1 MKKIFFKLNNINW
14 VFAGVLIVAISISCK
29 KYNSLSFTPGTGAP
43 VISSVHTWSKTDT
56 TVYYDT
62 IITYNS
68 SGSPVQTL
76 QARSNRVIPF
86 DSATTAGNLGNYY
99 IIYGSNLGSATNI
112 TFNGYTAY
120 FNRALLTDNSIVV
133 QVPSKTPYYGDK
145 ATDSLVVTTLHG
157 HAYYKFSIMSPAPTP
172 ATYSDYNFYAGSQIT
187 LTGIG
192 FASVTSV
199 SLADAEGGSSTADVT
214 IVNQN
219 DSVMTLQF
227 PSTTMNVATLVFN
240 YSSAGTATIA
250 NDKQQLVD
258 LDNAYQIL
266 GPTSTA
272 DPSQTWAAVFQNN
285 GMSTGWVA
293 NGWSSWATSTSV
305 VKGAG
310 ISFYG
315 KFDNGGWKVAGFQ
328 FNTGVAGSIPAL
340 AYDPSYKYL
349 SFWVINTGVAVA
361 QTAYIQW
368 GDNVFGQ
375 NKVNPITIQ
384 PNAWQ
389 YFKIPISSLNWNTG
403 STPWSANISSPLMD
417 VAFFLTCQNAN
428 GNNIGEAD
436 LYFTNVVLIK

>member
-1 MKKIFFKLNNINW
+1 MKIKFFKINSIFCL
-14 VFAGVLIVAISISCK
+14 FAGILTVSIFVSCK
-29 KYNSLSFTPGTGAP
+29 KYNSLGFTPGTGVP

-56 TVYYDT
+56 TTYYDT
-62 IITYNS
+62 VITYNS
-68 SGSPVQTL
+68 SGNPVQTL
-76 QARSNRVIPF
+76 QARSNRVSQF
-86 DSATTAGNLGNYY
+86 DSATTAGKLGDYY
-99 IIYGSNLGSATNI
+99 IIYGSNLGSATTI

-133 QVPSKTPYYGDK
+133 QVPSKTPYLGSQ
-145 ATDSLVVTTLHG
+145 ANDSLVITTLNG
-157 HAYYKFSIMSPAPTP
+157 IVYYKFSILPPPPSPSG
-172 ATYSDYNFYAGSQIT
+172 YSNFNFSAGSQIT
-187 LTGIG
+187 LSGVG
-192 FASVTSV
+192 FASVKSVTLAGVNAQTGTTSIV
-199 SLADAEGGSSTADVT
+199 S
-214 IVNQN
+214 QN
-219 DSVMTLQF
+219 DSVLVLQF
-227 PSTTMNVATLVFN
+227 NATAATRGTLVFN
-240 YSSAGTATIA
+240 YNVAGTSLTA
-250 NDKQQLVD
+250 NDTQELVD

-272 DPSQTWAAVFQNN
+272 DPTQTWAAVFQNN
-285 GMSTGWVA
+285 GVSTGWVA

-305 VKGAG
+305 VKGAR

-368 GDNVFGQ
+368 GNNVFGQ

-384 PNAWQ
+384 PNGWQ

-403 STPWSANISSPLMD
+403 STPWSANSSLPLMD
-417 VAFFLTCQNAN
+417 VAFFLTGQSAA
-428 GNNIGEAD
+428 GSNIGEAD